1 MPRSWGH
8 YLNTHAL
15 QWQMPGRAVQLDH
28 GRGWHRV
35 NSEDPDWTECQK
47 WISAPNVHETVG
59 EGQKR
64 LSPWDGA
71 SAISVKRLCIRCFAH
86 EMPLIVLLNSTMTA
100 ERYSDQ
106 LPNPLDS
113 PHA

>member
-15 QWQMPGRAVQLDH
+15 KWQMPGRAVQLDH

-35 NSEDPDWTECQK
+35 SSENSDWTTCDT
-47 WISAPNVHETVG
+47 WISETNTRQTVG

-64 LSPWDGA
+64 LSPWDGD
-71 SAISVKRLCIRCFAH
+71 SAISVKHLCVRCFAH
-86 EMPLIVLLNSTMTA
+86 EIPLIVLLNTTMSV
-100 ERYSDQ
+100 ERSRVNT
-106 LPNPLDS
+106 LIP
-113 PHA
+113 

>member
-28 GRGWHRV
+28 GRGWHRI
-35 NSEDPDWTECQK
+35 NEETGWTDCKK
-47 WISAPNVHETVG
+47 WISEANNLIVG
-59 EGQKR
+59 EGQER
-64 LSPWDGA
+64 QSPWDGH

-86 EMPLIVLLNSTMTA
+86 EIPLIVLLNATMTQ
-100 ERYSDQ
+100 ERMSKIWVDPT
-106 LPNPLDS
+106 LTP
-113 PHA
+113 